1 MHVRVC
7 HGELVR
13 RMAAITNISDR
24 ALANAMKTLKDSSI
38 EVISIQRKTLS
49 DAVLKR
55 CPLQVLSHT
64 TCCMGSSVK
73 RFDRFQP

>member
-1 MHVRVC
+1 MRARVC

-13 RMAAITNISDR
+13 RMAAITNISDK
-24 ALANAMKTLKDSSI
+24 ALANAMKTLKDSGI
-38 EVISIQRKTLS
+38 EINRIQRTTLS

-55 CPLQVLSHT
+55 CPLQVLSHS

-73 RFDRFQP
+73 RIDRFQP